1 MTANHQ
7 ELIARM
13 RPQDKVKLLSGQGLW
28 RTASLPEFGIRDF
41 VMTDGTYGVRYSSAQ
56 IDQQESWNISD
67 FLSVVQ
73 QDAGQQAT
81 DSDKGGS
88 EVLFGHSRP
97 ATCFP
102 NGSSLA
108 CSWDVAL
115 VEQMGRALAIECQ
128 SMGVGLLLGP
138 GINIRRT
145 PLAGR
150 GYEYYSEDPLL
161 SGDLAAALI
170 NGLQQQGVGAS
181 LKHFACNNS
190 EYMRTEMD
198 SIVDERALHEI
209 YLYGFQRAIAKAQPW
224 TVMSS
229 YNRLNG
235 EQTSQHHWLLTR
247 VLREEW
253 GYQGLVMSD
262 WYGIKDRPASL
273 LAGNE
278 LAMPENALDNAELLA
293 AIEQGR
299 IPAAVLDQACLHML
313 QLIDKVQAGCQPGTV
328 ADFASHHPLARR
340 IAAESLVLLKNDQD
354 LLPLNGQQLRRLAV
368 IGKPAQQPVIQGS
381 GCATTQPWQQDCP
394 LDEIRS
400 QAGSGVQIDYA
411 VGAPDDQH
419 DDAAA
424 LQQACTIAAAA
435 EVAVVFVSTPIG
447 MDGENGDRQHLGLL
461 PSHDRLISRLAA
473 VQPKLVVVLCNGDAV
488 LMPWLPQVPAVL
500 ECFFAG
506 QGMGHAVAATLFGV
520 NNPSGKLT
528 TTLPNS
534 LEETP
539 AYLHYPGENGR
550 HHYGEG
556 LFVGYRYYDKRQLQ
570 PLFPFG
576 FGLSYTRFDYRELQL
591 SSQDMTEHD
600 TLTVSIEIH
609 NSGER
614 DGKEIVQLYIAPP
627 PSPLARPPQALRGF
641 DKLDIP
647 AGSSRHAHFT
657 LQREDFAYYDPAH
670 GSWVVDSGPHEI
682 RIAASSRDIRLQAT
696 VAVTAQPPYPRL
708 KADSSLVQL
717 TRHPPMLQAVAELVA
732 SKCALSVDDAR
743 AKLIQMAPNMFGGLF
758 ITLTAMLELDISRAE
773 LQLILDR
780 FNSMPSCNQA
790 RDVAVFSSQ
799 RQDPVT

>member
-1 MTANHQ
+1 MKNTHA

-13 RPQDKVKLLSGQGLW
+13 SAADKVSLLSGHGLW
-28 RTASLPEFGIRDF
+28 RSATLPQLGIAGF
-41 VMTDGTYGVRYSSAQ
+41 VMTDGTYGVRYSTAQ
-56 IDQQESWNISD
+56 IDQQQSWNIGD
-67 FLSVVQ
+67 FLSVIQ
-73 QDAGQQAT
+73 QDAGRRDSQQAP
-81 DSDKGGS
+81 GGS
-88 EVLFGHSRP
+88 EALFGHSRP

-115 VEQMGRALAIECQ
+115 VEQMGQALGIECQ

-170 NGLQQQGVGAS
+170 NGLQQQGVGAC

-198 SIVDERALHEI
+198 SIVEERALREI
-209 YLYGFQRAIAKAQPW
+209 YLYGFQRAITKSDPW
-224 TVMSS
+224 ALMSS

-235 EQTSQHHWLLTR
+235 EQASQHHWLLTR

-278 LAMPENALDNAELLA
+278 LAMPENAADNAALLA

-299 IPAAVLDQACLHML
+299 IPHDVLDRACLHML
-313 QLIDKVQAGCQPGTV
+313 QLIAKVHAGHRPGSE
-328 ADFASHHPLARR
+328 ADFAAHHQLARR
-340 IAAESLVLLKNDQD
+340 IAAESLVLLKNDHD
-354 LLPLNGQQLRRLAV
+354 LLPLDGQRLRRLAV
-368 IGKPAQQPVIQGS
+368 IGKPARQPVIQGS
-381 GCATTQPWQQDCP
+381 GCATTQPWQLDCP
-394 LDEIRS
+394 LDEIVKL
-400 QAGSGVQIDYA
+400 AGSAVHIGYA
-411 VGAPDDQH
+411 IGAPHDEHDDQS
-419 DDAAA
+419 A
-424 LQQACTIAAAA
+424 LQQACAQAAAA
-435 EVAVVFVSTPIG
+435 EVAVVFVSTAIG

-461 PSHDRLISRLAA
+461 PSHARLISRLAA
-473 VQPKLVVVLCNGDAV
+473 VQPRLVVVLCNGDAV

-506 QGMGHAVAATLFGV
+506 QGMGHAVAATLFGL

-550 HHYGEG
+550 HYYGEG
-556 LFVGYRYYDKRQLQ
+556 LYVGYRYYDKRQMQ

-576 FGLSYTRFDYRELQL
+576 FGLSYTRFDYRNLQL
-591 SSQDMTEHD
+591 SSQHIDEHD
-600 TLTVSIEIH
+600 TLTVSVDIH
-609 NSGER
+609 NVGSCA
-614 DGKEIVQLYIAPP
+614 GKEIVQLYIAPP
-627 PSPLARPPQALRGF
+627 PSPLGRPRQALRGF
-641 DKLDIP
+641 VKLDIP
-647 AGSSRHAHFT
+647 AGASRQARFT

-670 GSWVVDSGPHEI
+670 HAWVVDSGQYEI
-682 RIAASSRDIRLQAT
+682 RIGASSRHILLRQGISMQ
-696 VAVTAQPPYPRL
+696 AQPPYPRL
-708 KADSSLVQL
+708 KIDSSLVQL
-717 TRHPPMLQAVAELVA
+717 TRHPPMLAAVAELVA
-732 SKCALSVDDAR
+732 SKGDMDSAQAR
-743 AKLIQMAPNMFGGLF
+743 QKLLDMAPDMFGGLF
-758 ITLTAMLELDISRAE
+758 ITLSAMLELDIRREE
-773 LQLILDR
+773 LQQIIDR
-780 FNSMPSCNQA
+780 YNPPTA
-790 RDVAVFSSQ
+790 
-799 RQDPVT
+799 